1 MPSAAL
7 CFSIYP
13 STDFCVCQSQQKVF
27 LRAAFLSPNSL
38 HARLLIMQPLV
49 LSLWR
54 ILSEVFTPV
63 LLIPPPP
70 EKHKYAASHWFDLI
84 CFHVRGPTELKITRP
99 PICCASFSVRQRS
112 I

>member
-27 LRAAFLSPNSL
+27 LRAAYLSPNSL

-49 LSLWR
+49 LSLRR
-54 ILSEVFTPV
+54 ILSEVFTHAPPPV
-63 LLIPPPP
+63 LLIFFFSLRNVNMQ
-70 EKHKYAASHWFDLI
+70 HHAGLI
-84 CFHVRGPTELKITRP
+84 
-99 PICCASFSVRQRS
+99 
-112 I
+112 